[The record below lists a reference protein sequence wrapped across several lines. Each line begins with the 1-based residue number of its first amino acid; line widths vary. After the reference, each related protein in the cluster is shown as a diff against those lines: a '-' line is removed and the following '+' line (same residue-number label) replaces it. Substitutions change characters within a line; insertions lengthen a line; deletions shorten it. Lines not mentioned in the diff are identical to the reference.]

1 MIKYLDYIIY
11 KTESLSYLKPT
22 SDIINKLKIHRKYL
36 EKYSNKKIEEYTY
49 PAHNKHN
56 FHFPTG
62 ETISLS
68 WDVDKLY
75 EYAESHL
82 EISTLSLS
90 NFEKITHDDLCNS
103 IETFSEIYR
112 YTSSMIE
119 HKYKPILIMNFKP
132 FASKLIID
140 GRHRYM
146 EYKKFKPNE
155 LIPIYTIDDND
166 ATFGLLGKKD
176 LLLYTIIHNTKVI
189 SDYMFNNGSINDLI
203 DFIE

>member
-11 KTESLSYLKPT
+11 KTESLSHLKPT
-22 SDIINKLKIHRKYL
+22 SYIINKLKIHRKYL
-36 EKYSNKKIEEYTY
+36 QKYSAEKSQNYICSEY
-49 PAHNKHN
+49 NKHN
-56 FHFPTG
+56 FDLPTG

-68 WDVDKLY
+68 WNVDKLY

-90 NFEKITHDDLCNS
+90 NFEKNTNDDLCNS
-103 IETFSEIYR
+103 RETFSEIYR

-132 FASKLIID
+132 FASTLIID
-140 GRHRYM
+140 GRHRYI

-166 ATFGLLGKKD
+166 AMFSLLGKKD
-176 LLLYTIIHNTKVI
+176 LLLYTIMHNTRVI
-189 SDYMFNNGSINDLI
+189 SNYIFNNGSIDDLI